1 MRISSVPKG
10 RKCCGFGDLYE
21 GANETEQGLQISGTG
36 ATYVPNGDMVWLI
49 NHRCPTKN

>member
-36 ATYVPNGDMVWLI
+36 ATYVPNGDMVRLI
-49 NHRCPTKN
+49 NQMPY